1 MSGTTGVSL
10 DFSFRARAGSRRRKQ
25 PLFFLRYMWRTRRVI
40 TQWNFPRTVQFPW
53 RTLYL
58 FFSLS
63 LSCLR
68 FSFCSFSFFF
78 FWSIFFWDFPQSE
91 TSTSNPFIFVAWSS
105 MLRRERNRISVK
117 IQENSSSWTPRL
129 SVDSKKRKKW
139 QRWEKK
145 GKRESVVLRLFLLGD
160 ALVIN
165 DGHSINKNT
174 YTYHLEQPCVTE
186 M

>member
-1 MSGTTGVSL
+1 MIFILSWILLRKKSGDQARCFISCACPEPPASL

-63 LSCLR
+63 FFFVFLFAP
-68 FSFCSFSFFF
+68 FSFF

-105 MLRRERNRISVK
+105 MLRRERNRISLK

-129 SVDSKKRKKW
+129 FGR
-139 QRWEKK
+139 
-145 GKRESVVLRLFLLGD
+145 
-160 ALVIN
+160 
-165 DGHSINKNT
+165 
-174 YTYHLEQPCVTE
+174 
-186 M
+186 